1 MNYLLLSF
9 IMVLNGRI
17 LPVKP
22 QIWTV
27 IVVEKETREG
37 RRQEAVAATKEKAV
51 AVSTMVIGREKANI
65 NGGVTVIG
73 KRDLI

>member
-1 MNYLLLSF
+1 M
-9 IMVLNGRI
+9 
-17 LPVKP
+17 
-22 QIWTV
+22 
-27 IVVEKETREG
+27 VEKETREG